1 MDLGGV
7 VNRHFQQ
14 TKNDMYQNS
23 GYCDSRNNKQIL
35 IIDLYKCTG
44 ESGKTDEEFDSN
56 NMTFSINLYEP
67 LLIDTLSDI
76 YLDNFTTFDALAN
89 TTLNQTNFVVSINEF
104 PINSNSNNSVLFNK
118 IVIPNEAIVYHKL
131 VVHKARK
138 MNYICS
144 INPTK
149 LTKISGKITDRAGAT
164 MGVVSATGYYRVIM
178 EFIIVARN

>member
-23 GYCDSRNNKQIL
+23 GYCDSRINKQIL
-35 IIDLYKCTG
+35 IVDVQDTNS
-44 ESGKTDEEFDSN
+44 SGSATNDKFNSD
-56 NMTFSINLYEP
+56 NMTFSVNLHEP

-76 YLDNFTTFDALAN
+76 YLDNFTTFYADIN
-89 TTLNQTNFVVSINEF
+89 TGTNKTSFVVSINEF
-104 PINSNSNNSVLFNK
+104 PIKSTSNNSVLFNS
-118 IVIPNEAIVYHKL
+118 IVIPNEATVLNKI
-131 VVHKARK
+131 VVHKARR

-144 INPTK
+144 INPRK
-149 LTKISGKITDRAGAT
+149 LTNISGTITDTAGAS
-164 MGVVSATGYYRVIM
+164 MDGGVLDVYRVIM

>member
-23 GYCDSRNNKQIL
+23 GYCDSRHNKQIL
-35 IIDLYKCTG
+35 IIDLQDTG
-44 ESGKTDEEFDSN
+44 ASGTTDEEFDSN

-76 YLDNFTTFDALAN
+76 YLDNFTTYDALEN
-89 TTLNQTNFVVSINEF
+89 TTSNKTNFVVSINEF

-118 IVIPNEAIVYHKL
+118 IVIPNEATALNKL

-149 LTKISGKITDRAGAT
+149 LTKISGKITDTAGAT
-164 MGVVSATGYYRVIM
+164 MDGDSGIYRVIM

>member
-35 IIDLYKCTG
+35 IIDLQDTG
-44 ESGKTDEEFDSN
+44 ASGTTDEKFDSN

-76 YLDNFTTFDALAN
+76 YLDNFTTYDADAN
-89 TTLNQTNFVVSINEF
+89 TGTNKAKFVVSINEF
-104 PINSNSNNSVLFNK
+104 PIKSNSNNSVLFNK
-118 IVIPNEAIVYHKL
+118 IVIPNEATAKNKQVF
-131 VVHKARK
+131 HKARK

-144 INPTK
+144 INPRK
-149 LTKISGKITDRAGAT
+149 LTKISGTITDTAGAS
-164 MGVVSATGYYRVIM
+164 MSGDSSDVYRVIM